1 MNKSDSL
8 EDQLNNIMSDDRKQE
23 ESILLD
29 TLDQ

>member
-8 EDQLNNIMSDDRKQE
+8 EDQLNDIMSADRKQE